1 MRMLSVI
8 IATRESERALVPTL
22 AALVA
27 GATAGLVREVIVA
40 DAGSRDATAE
50 VADVAG
56 CRLLVTAGPLAA
68 RLGEAVEA
76 ARSPWLLFLMPGS
89 VPQPGWVEETSRFIE
104 KASLAGEAESVA
116 AVFRA
121 VSPSA
126 VRTSPLREGLVLLM
140 QAARLSRRA
149 SHGLLIGKELYRRM
163 GRQDAAA
170 SDADVIR
177 AIVERLGRRRI
188 VTLHCGVAA
197 TSSASGRP
205 T

>member
-1 MRMLSVI
+1 MLSVI
-8 IATRESERALVPTL
+8 IATNESERALVQTL
-22 AALVA
+22 AALVP

-40 DAGSRDATAE
+40 DAGSRDVTAE

-56 CRLLVTAGPLAA
+56 CRLLVAAGPLSA
-68 RLGEAVEA
+68 RLAQAAEA
-76 ARSPWLLFLMPGS
+76 ARSPWLLFLAAGS
-89 VPQPGWVEETSRFIE
+89 VPQPGWVEETARFME
-104 KASLAGEAESVA
+104 EASLAGQAGTIA

-121 VSPSA
+121 VSPSV
-126 VRTSPLREGLVLLM
+126 VRASPFREGLALIM
-140 QAARLSRRA
+140 QASGLSRRA